1 MVSSRHIA
9 SALALTIVFMTMAG
23 VPAFGQSKGGSDGY
37 TKRPDADEISLISD
51 GSGKS
56 GGSSSSSSSSSSSA
70 KVDFKDTDNGE
81 SAITLVKS
89 IWRPMF
95 NLLRIVMGIGALI
108 AIVILVFNIMGGKPE
123 SARKLAW
130 WFAGLTLG
138 FILLSILQGFLT

>member
-37 TKRPDADEISLISD
+37 TKRPDADEISLISG

-56 GGSSSSSSSSSSSA
+56 GGSSSSSSSSSSA

-81 SAITLVKS
+81 SAIKLVKS

-138 FILLSILQGFLT
+138 FILLSILQGLLT

>member
-51 GSGKS
+51 GGGKS
-56 GGSSSSSSSSSSSA
+56 GGSSSV

-95 NLLRIVMGIGALI
+95 NLLRIVIGIGALI

-138 FILLSILQGFLT
+138 FILLSILQGLLT